1 MGAGDKA
8 AGVGAGVAAPSGPV
22 YAPPGVAGGPPSPP
36 GTGVPGTD
44 QGGGGGMQT
53 GYGAPTQAAATQLPP
68 TQAPNWVASPA
79 GPGPQGSVRSG
90 DLKSKVAIP
99 FARPGKKKKSRP
111 SAVRKPGGA
120 IGNGKSPVTV
130 KSRSGPAGSPAPQ
143 LTPKSVRQDGIA
155 ARDAQLVL
163 SRIEPWSVM
172 KFSFLASL
180 VGFVILVVAV
190 AVLYFFF
197 SALGVFNSIEQT
209 VHLVTSSGGNA
220 GSNARNWFSLGT
232 VMGYTMLAGSIDVVL
247 ITALT
252 TVAAVIYNAVSHLSG
267 GIEITLQEA
276 D

>member
-1 MGAGDKA
+1 M
-8 AGVGAGVAAPSGPV
+8 P
-22 YAPPGVAGGPPSPP
+22 
-36 GTGVPGTD
+36 
-44 QGGGGGMQT
+44 T

-68 TQAPNWVASPA
+68 TQTPDWVPPPA
-79 GPGPQGSVRSG
+79 GPGPRISVPSD
-90 DLKSKVAIP
+90 DLKSKIAKP

-130 KSRSGPAGSPAPQ
+130 KSKSGLAGSPTPQ
-143 LTPKSVRQDGIA
+143 LAPKSVRQDGIA

-163 SRIEPWSVM
+163 SRVEPWSVM

-180 VGFVILVVAV
+180 VGFVILVIAV

-209 VHLVTSSGGNA
+209 VHLVTSSGGSA
-220 GSNARNWFSLGT
+220 GSNAGSWFSLST
-232 VMGYTMLAGSIDVVL
+232 VMGYTMLAGAIDVVL
-247 ITALT
+247 ITALS